1 VEYESDQMRVVPDLF
16 GHGRPQSLLRGRCG
30 LASDFAADSTLRTDD
45 RAHCRMESVMQDAV
59 KLKAGQPQR
68 LFVVDALSG
77 PEVFVTASEAGDF
90 LELHPAT
97 VQRFAR
103 EGLIPAHPVAG
114 EKRRR
119 WRFLRS
125 ELAEW
130 LRARTGE
137 KRISA

>member
-1 VEYESDQMRVVPDLF
+1 MQGVVRVNNRDSK
-16 GHGRPQSLLRGRCG
+16 RLL
-30 LASDFAADSTLRTDD
+30 AADTLGS
-45 RAHCRMESVMQDAV
+45 A
-59 KLKAGQPQR
+59 
-68 LFVVDALSG
+68 
-77 PEVFVTASEAGDF
+77 EVFVNASEAGDF

-114 EKRRR
+114 GKRKH

-130 LRARTGE
+130 LRARTGGTV
-137 KRISA
+137 ISA

>member
-1 VEYESDQMRVVPDLF
+1 MTYTATLPNGKWPNIDARISTPQIFVLKGQIMKDGSLEIVCAPTAGDL
-16 GHGRPQSLLRGRCG
+16 S
-30 LASDFAADSTLRTDD
+30 A
-45 RAHCRMESVMQDAV
+45 
-59 KLKAGQPQR
+59 
-68 LFVVDALSG
+68 
-77 PEVFVTASEAGDF
+77 EVFVTASEAGDF

-137 KRISA
+137 KRITA